1 MAMLAKWF
9 SFILLL
15 TALIGAE
22 AQTKAASCSQNDVN
36 NAINSASSG
45 DTVTVPAG
53 NCSWSGL
60 SVAKAITLQGAGVGQ
75 TNISLNG
82 TTTFTKQSAGVMRI
96 TGFSFSVSGGGDA
109 NKPLM
114 INGSWLGAQPI
125 VFANNSFNVS
135 GSGLF
140 RINVPGGVIFTQ
152 DKFTGGWDDSFLQ
165 IKDASDSQGS
175 WTHADSLGN
184 RDTNGTMNIYIED
197 STFLGGS
204 NQGIDCDDACRM
216 VNRHN
221 TFTNSESNSHGDDTS
236 DYGMR
241 HFEIYGN
248 RFLNTRDSSQL
259 ANENQA
265 IWIRGGTGVIYNN
278 YFDDLAG
285 NYWGNKAEIS
295 MQIRTASEPSQQGL
309 SCSTLKYPIRRQIG
323 QNYNGSNYFTD
334 PVYVWSN
341 TGTVGINPDFF
352 GWGNS
357 CGFSYSQFFASGR
370 DYVFA
375 NPASGGNAKPGYTAY
390 RYPHPLAGGSVS
402 SGPNAPTGVQAVAR

>member
-1 MAMLAKWF
+1 MF

-140 RINVPGGVIFTQ
+140 RINVPAEL
-152 DKFTGGWDDSFLQ
+152 FLPK
-165 IKDASDSQGS
+165 INSREVGTTPSSRLKMPAILRV
-175 WTHADSLGN
+175 LGLMLILWA
-184 RDTNGTMNIYIED
+184 T
-197 STFLGGS
+197 
-204 NQGIDCDDACRM
+204 
-216 VNRHN
+216 
-221 TFTNSESNSHGDDTS
+221 
-236 DYGMR
+236 
-241 HFEIYGN
+241 
-248 RFLNTRDSSQL
+248 
-259 ANENQA
+259 A
-265 IWIRGGTGVIYNN
+265 IP
-278 YFDDLAG
+278 
-285 NYWGNKAEIS
+285 
-295 MQIRTASEPSQQGL
+295 TA
-309 SCSTLKYPIRRQIG
+309 R
-323 QNYNGSNYFTD
+323 
-334 PVYVWSN
+334 
-341 TGTVGINPDFF
+341 
-352 GWGNS
+352 
-357 CGFSYSQFFASGR
+357 
-370 DYVFA
+370 
-375 NPASGGNAKPGYTAY
+375 
-390 RYPHPLAGGSVS
+390 
-402 SGPNAPTGVQAVAR
+402 